1 MRRENYR
8 GLLVVVVESG
18 LIPEVWAYQVWKSDD
33 MIRYKAGYGD
43 PQRAMKDGK
52 AAVDDLLAA

>member
-1 MRRENYR
+1 M
-8 GLLVVVVESG
+8 VVESG